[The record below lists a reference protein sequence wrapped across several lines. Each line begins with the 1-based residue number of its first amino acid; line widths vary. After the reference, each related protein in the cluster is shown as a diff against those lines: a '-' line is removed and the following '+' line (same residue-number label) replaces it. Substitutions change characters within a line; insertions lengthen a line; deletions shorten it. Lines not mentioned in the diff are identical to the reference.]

1 MKATGARPRLVVSIS
16 ISESPDMPVLGMS
29 DQHLQDAMYEIATH
43 LLANGADLA
52 YGGDL
57 RPGGFT
63 ELLFELLYRYG
74 DGTGG
79 GCNVTNYLAWPVH
92 IGMAANDID
101 ETVSWLRHIR
111 LRLVGRDGGD
121 ISVRKRQRMTSRQP
135 DEWEWPEGL
144 TAMRRTMC
152 SETDAR
158 VALGGRVQDYSGRMP
173 GVAEEVLLSL
183 ESRRPVFLLG
193 GFGGCT
199 RDIAETLGL
208 VDRWAG
214 SRPAWPGRGE
224 LERYGA
230 EDLWNGLS
238 LEENR
243 ALAGSPH
250 MGQAVPLI
258 LRGICRLRTDKHH
271 KGRYRKE

>member
-1 MKATGARPRLVVSIS
+1 MKATGVRTRLVVSIS

-29 DQHLQDAMYEIATH
+29 DQHLQDAMYEVATH

-63 ELLFELLYRYG
+63 ELLFELLYRYR
-74 DGTGG
+74 DGAGG

-92 IGMAANDID
+92 IRMAADDINR
-101 ETVSWLRHIR
+101 TVSGLKNIR
-111 LRLVGRDGGD
+111 LRFIGRDGGD

-135 DEWEWPEGL
+135 NKRELSEGL
-144 TAMRRTMC
+144 TAMRKMMC

-158 VALGGRVQDYSGRMP
+158 VALGGRVRGYSGRMP

-193 GFGGCT
+193 GFGGCA

-208 VDRWAG
+208 ANRWAG
-214 SRPAWPGRGE
+214 SRPSWPGRDE

-230 EDLWNGLS
+230 EDLRNGLS
-238 LEENR
+238 IEENR

-250 MGQAVPLI
+250 LGQAVPLI
-258 LRGICRLRTDKHH
+258 LRGIHRLR
-271 KGRYRKE
+271 R